1 MYFLLFILSVFMSY
15 VQSLSNFYHF
25 HHFIFF
31 FIAFIYMFENIYLLP
46 ETWEVFILSCTSVYN
61 HRAFILKGSGWVC
74 ISWHNYLTLAVPL
87 LTVSTAACSGIS
99 PCCPRTFCSVRPG
112 AVVAVFTRVLAGL
125 CSLRLTVIPSGGN
138 WSCRCGRLHRH
149 GQRR

>member
-15 VQSLSNFYHF
+15 VQI
-25 HHFIFF
+25 FIIFITLF

-99 PCCPRTFCSVRPG
+99 PCCCVFPPRTFCSARAG

-125 CSLRLTVIPSGGN
+125 CSSRLTVIPSGGN